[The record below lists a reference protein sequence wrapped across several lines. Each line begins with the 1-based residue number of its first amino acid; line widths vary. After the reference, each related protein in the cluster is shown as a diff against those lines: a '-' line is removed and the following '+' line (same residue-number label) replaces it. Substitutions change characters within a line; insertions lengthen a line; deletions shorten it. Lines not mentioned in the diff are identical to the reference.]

1 MARQPEVGGG
11 RMEQEKT
18 IIRKMESRDLEQ
30 VCELEV
36 LSFTIPWSYESF
48 YNELHTNL
56 FAQYMVVEYEGKVI
70 GYAGMWLVI
79 DEAHITN
86 VAIHPDF
93 RGNHLGERLMRQ
105 MMLFARR
112 QGAEAMTL
120 EVRKSNTVAQN
131 LYHKL
136 GFEAGGVRR
145 GYYTDN
151 NEDAIIMWVNLHD
164 NEYLESKSS

>member
-1 MARQPEVGGG
+1 
-11 RMEQEKT
+11 MEQEKT

-30 VCELEV
+30 VYELEV

-56 FAQYMVVEYEGKVI
+56 FAQYKVVEYEGMVI

-79 DEAHITN
+79 DEAHVTN

-93 RGNHLGERLMRQ
+93 RGHHLGERLMRE

-112 QGAEAMTL
+112 QGAQAMTL

-131 LYHKL
+131 LYQKL